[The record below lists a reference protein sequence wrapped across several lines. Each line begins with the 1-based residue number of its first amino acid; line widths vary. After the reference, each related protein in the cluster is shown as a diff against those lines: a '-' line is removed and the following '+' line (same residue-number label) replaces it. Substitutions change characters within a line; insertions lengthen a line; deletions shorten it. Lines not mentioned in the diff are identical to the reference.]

1 MWTEHGKAKRN
12 CWFSG
17 IGIDGNP
24 LQDLL
29 RRPDFLHACRYA
41 LDGFLIHT
49 GGIGVLMGI
58 PFPVSDTDRLQKS
71 AILIENGKVAYW
83 FDDHLNTLDFRG
95 IRIGVIPGEGWRE
108 STIPHAPDF

>member
-1 MWTEHGKAKRN
+1 MKIALAQINSTVGDLEGNIKRMLSFVDRARESKAELLV
-12 CWFSG
+12 FPESALT
-17 IGIDGNP
+17 GNP

-58 PFPVSDTDRLQKS
+58 PFPYL
-71 AILIENGKVAYW
+71 
-83 FDDHLNTLDFRG
+83 
-95 IRIGVIPGEGWRE
+95 IRIGCKKVL
-108 STIPHAPDF
+108 F